1 MQTWRRK
8 YCLKGSVQSTT
19 PLREAQILLG
29 QVPFDWSLVKRL
41 GIIEIER
48 KCSYHMYEYVIYS
61 LLVKIAIKASYLAC
75 LFVRINVMI
84 VN

>member
-29 QVPFDWSLVKRL
+29 QVPFAWSPVNKARNNR
-41 GIIEIER
+41 ERER

-61 LLVKIAIKASYLAC
+61 FSQDSYKG
-75 LFVRINVMI
+75 
-84 VN
+84 